1 MQCATIQNFFGWFE
15 LATQCLFCRLQWGYG
30 RILGNNFQILNIAN
44 HMNIWRWCYTCR
56 KTWIFF
62 CTAKVW
68 NMCIPTNWIMVAKK
82 ILGMANQKSGS
93 SKIFHGRCSRK
104 WLHIV
109 ISCYIMLYRPPGFLF
124 IPISSFSSHWSS
136 FKKKLLMYWVH
147 TPSIGFWLL
156 VPQLSGFMAGRC
168 SSLPTVGTWKKRNG
182 MRVTGSAKN
191 DVFLYPK
198 MIL

>member
-15 LATQCLFCRLQWGYG
+15 LATQCLFCRLQWGSG

-56 KTWIFF
+56 KTLIFF

-93 SKIFHGRCSRK
+93 SKIFHGRFSRK

-109 ISCYIMLYRPPGFLF
+109 ISCYIMLYRPIVFFFHTYF
-124 IPISSFSSHWSS
+124 IIVIPLIFITECIH
-136 FKKKLLMYWVH
+136 
-147 TPSIGFWLL
+147 
-156 VPQLSGFMAGRC
+156 PQLVFGCWYPNCQVSWLGDAVASLQSGPEKTEWDA
-168 SSLPTVGTWKKRNG
+168 S
-182 MRVTGSAKN
+182 
-191 DVFLYPK
+191 DE
-198 MIL
+198 